1 MEKVYFEDNYIRIC
15 ENEIK
20 LLRNNYVHKN
30 INLNE
35 IKNIQIKKGHTSQK
49 WLLSII
55 VGTVFILIPLIIF
68 ANILVDFKS
77 FNLNINPPPSIKDVL
92 MGYFGL
98 FFFILFGI
106 FFIKQGLEVSLKMK
120 VNTIT
125 NRAFSFSLKSFEK
138 TDELNLILNHFQKK
152 GIIILN

>member
-1 MEKVYFEDNYIRIC
+1 
-15 ENEIK
+15 
-20 LLRNNYVHKN
+20 
-30 INLNE
+30 
-35 IKNIQIKKGHTSQK
+35 
-49 WLLSII
+49 
-55 VGTVFILIPLIIF
+55 
-68 ANILVDFKS
+68 
-77 FNLNINPPPSIKDVL
+77 